1 MADITASMVNELRK
15 RTGAGLMDCKNALV
29 ESNGDEEAAI
39 ALLKKR
45 GIAKAA
51 KKASRDASE
60 GIIESYIHTGGKVGV
75 LLELNCE
82 SDFVAK
88 NDQFKALARD
98 LCMHIAA
105 ASPVAVSREEVPED
119 IIAKEREVA
128 VAQAS
133 EGKAKPQNIIDGIVE
148 GKINKFLAT
157 VTLLDQPFVKN
168 PDVTINDLLTT
179 AIQTIGENIKV
190 RRFVRYAIGE

>member
-51 KKASRDASE
+51 KKASREASE
-60 GIIESYIHTGGKVGV
+60 GIVESYIHMGGKVGV
-75 LLELNCE
+75 LIELNCE

-88 NDQFKALARD
+88 NDEFKALARD

-119 IIAKEREVA
+119 VIAKEREVA
-128 VAQAS
+128 IAQAS

-148 GKINKFLAT
+148 GKISKFLST
-157 VTLLDQPFVKN
+157 ITLLDQPFVKN
-168 PDVTINDLLTT
+168 PDVTVNELLTN
-179 AIQTIGENIKV
+179 AIQKIGENIKV